1 MEMTVMDLQVQ
12 LAASGL
18 EIPFLADAEPKE
30 YRPVIEA
37 QIKAWAASV
46 GRRAG
51 AEYAEEFRRARF
63 GGVERWGREFG
74 AALADDV

>member
-18 EIPFLADAEPKE
+18 DIPLLANASPKD

-37 QIKAWAASV
+37 QIKAWAGSV
-46 GRRAG
+46 GRRSG
-51 AEYAEEFRRARF
+51 FEYGEEFRRVRF
-63 GGVERWGREFG
+63 GGVERWGRDFG
-74 AALADDV
+74 AELAEDI